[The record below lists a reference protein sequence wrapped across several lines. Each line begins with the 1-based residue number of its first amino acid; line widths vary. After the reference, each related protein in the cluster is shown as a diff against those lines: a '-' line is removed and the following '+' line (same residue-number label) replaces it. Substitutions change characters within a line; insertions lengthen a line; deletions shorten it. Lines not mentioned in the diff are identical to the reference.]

1 MSSIVYH
8 NEMDIKKA
16 TNSTQ
21 QEFSY
26 SQDSKWCTHEK
37 CHCNM
42 THIRQTSYLH
52 LLAYNNNEQ
61 KNDLGVK
68 KLYIYSV
75 CHNIIVVISECWLG
89 MQQLFPLLINVLII
103 FSTNWLID
111 KSIKCQKIVKKK
123 PIPKDLQFFCVVQPK
138 VQTPKIFYIHW
149 L

>member
-52 LLAYNNNEQ
+52 LLAYNNSEQ

-123 PIPKDLQFFCVVQPK
+123 TYSQRPA
-138 VQTPKIFYIHW
+138 IF
-149 L
+149 LCCPTKSPNP